1 MKPSIRGV
9 NRAALTFALATL
21 LSACAG
27 VGPPTSAHLD
37 AIGVKN
43 GENALD
49 ALSNLGHEGFQ
60 CQASGARHEIVDC
73 TKMQPTDLGLSTCVS
88 RIDFRTDEN
97 NRVEK
102 LKVYDVACA
111 GF

>member
-1 MKPSIRGV
+1 MKPTLLPIAL
-9 NRAALTFALATL
+9 AALLAG
-21 LSACAG
+21 CAS
-27 VGPPTSAHLD
+27 VEPPTPQHLD

-60 CQASGARHEIVDC
+60 CQASGARHEIFDC
-73 TKMQPTDLGLSTCVS
+73 SKMQPTDLGLSTCVS
-88 RIDFRTDEN
+88 RIDFRADEK

-102 LKVYDVACA
+102 LVVYNVACA

>member
-1 MKPSIRGV
+1 MKPTLLPI
-9 NRAALTFALATL
+9 ALAVL
-21 LSACAG
+21 LASCAS
-27 VGPPTSAHLD
+27 VEPPTPQYLD

-49 ALSNLGHEGFQ
+49 ALSNLGHDGFQ
-60 CQASGARHEIVDC
+60 CQASGARHEIFDC
-73 TKMQPTDLGLSTCVS
+73 SKMQPTDLGLSTCVS
-88 RIDFRTDEN
+88 RIDFRADEK

>member
-1 MKPSIRGV
+1 MKPTLLLAL
-9 NRAALTFALATL
+9 AALLAG
-21 LSACAG
+21 CAS
-27 VGPPTSAHLD
+27 VEAPTPEHLD

-60 CQASGARHEIVDC
+60 CQASGARHEVFNC
-73 TKMQPTDLGLSTCVS
+73 TKMQPANLGLSTCVTHL
-88 RIDFRTDEN
+88 DFRADEK

-102 LKVYDVACA
+102 LIVYDVACA